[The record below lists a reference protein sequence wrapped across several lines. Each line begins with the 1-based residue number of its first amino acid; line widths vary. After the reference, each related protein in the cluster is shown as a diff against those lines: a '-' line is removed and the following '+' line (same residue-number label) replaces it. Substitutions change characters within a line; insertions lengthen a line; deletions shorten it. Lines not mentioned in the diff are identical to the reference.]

1 MGWYVFEV
9 VRRER
14 GGGGGEGEER
24 AEEHKTEQQNGH
36 FGYFVVLF
44 DQ

>member
-14 GGGGGEGEER
+14 GEGGEREGG
-24 AEEHKTEQQNGH
+24 EEHKTEQQNGH